1 MTIFIIIYSII
12 IIMILAAFASQSEWN
27 KLNNYFNNPEKL
39 VAIVRV
45 PFSVARITYSG
56 GDYDARAT
64 NHGTSNHYADVYCY
78 EKENGKRTL
87 VINAYNFT
95 GSHSFV
101 KSNEIYTR
109 LLDWKHGRSNLFNFP
124 SYRQVLNG
132 SSIIENK

>member
-12 IIMILAAFASQSEWN
+12 IIIILVAVGN
-27 KLNNYFNNPEKL
+27 KYNNYFTNPEKL

-45 PFSVARITYSG
+45 PFRVTYSG
-56 GDYDARAT
+56 GDYDTRAT

-87 VINAYNFT
+87 VINAYNFS

-109 LLDWKHGRSNLFNFP
+109 LLDWKQGRSNLFNFP